1 MPSKSEMIRIN
12 ERIERSGGVINER
25 DPNFST
31 VRLRLPGGSITPE
44 QITTIGKITRRY
56 GVSSLHITTRQT
68 IEIAHVER
76 SRIPSLL
83 LAMEKIEIGLGAEH
97 EEVVNI
103 TACPGTERCR
113 LANIATGNL
122 RENLDRA
129 HFGKGMPIRV
139 RIAVSACPNGCTSE
153 RLSEIGI
160 TGLRMPIRNEGKC
173 TGCGTCANTCKETA
187 IVTVNG
193 RLTLDTEKCMECGMC
208 IDSCPFQIIQGLG
221 PYYMIT
227 VGGRRGRHP
236 QLGRELIRVSSAEK
250 AVEIVNRVVDWIRR
264 NAYSGKNLTDQMDTM
279 DFSQLQTKI
288 IKEFGE
294 PVADSTG

>member
-1 MPSKSEMIRIN
+1 MPSKSEMNRIR
-12 ERIERSGGVINER
+12 ELIERKGGIIRELN
-25 DPNFST
+25 SQLYT
-31 VRLRLPGGSITPE
+31 IRLRLPGGVLTPDMV
-44 QITTIGKITRRY
+44 IGIGRVTRRL
-56 GVSSLHITTRQT
+56 GMGSIHITTRQT
-68 IEIAHVER
+68 LEIPHMEQ
-76 SRIPSLL
+76 SKIPSLL
-83 LAMEKIEIGLGAEH
+83 RSLEKIGIGLGAEH
-97 EEVVNI
+97 DEVVNI
-103 TACPGTERCR
+103 TTCPGTERCK
-113 LANIATGNL
+113 LANIGTDKIL
-122 RENLDRA
+122 ENLDRA

-236 QLGRELIRVSSAEK
+236 QLGRELIRVSSDEK
-250 AVEIVNRVVDWIRR
+250 AVEVVNRVVDWIRR
-264 NAYSGKNLTDQMDTM
+264 NAYSSKNLTDQMDAM
-279 DFSQLQTKI
+279 GFSQLQTTI
-288 IKEFGE
+288 CKEFGE

>member
-1 MPSKSEMIRIN
+1 MPSKSQMIRIK

-31 VRLRLPGGSITPE
+31 IRLRLPGGSITPE
-44 QITTIGKITRRY
+44 QISAIGRISRRF
-56 GVSSLHITTRQT
+56 GISSLHITTRQT
-68 IEIAHVER
+68 IEITHVER
-76 SRIPSLL
+76 GRIPSLL

-173 TGCGTCANTCKETA
+173 TGCGTCVNTCKENA

-208 IDSCPFQIIQGLG
+208 IDSCPFQIIRGLG

>member
-1 MPSKSEMIRIN
+1 MPSKSEMNRIR
-12 ERIERSGGVINER
+12 ELIERKGGIIRERNSQLYTIRVRIPGGV
-25 DPNFST
+25 
-31 VRLRLPGGSITPE
+31 LTPDMVLG
-44 QITTIGKITRRY
+44 IGRITRRL
-56 GVSSLHITTRQT
+56 GMGSLHITTRQT
-68 IEIAHVER
+68 VEIPHIEQNK
-76 SRIPSLL
+76 IPSLL
-83 LAMEKIEIGLGAEH
+83 RSLEKIGIGIGAEH
-97 EEVVNI
+97 DEVVNI
-103 TACPGTERCR
+103 TACPGNKRCN
-113 LANIATGNL
+113 LANIGTDTIL
-122 RENLDRA
+122 DNLDRA

-160 TGLRMPIRNEGKC
+160 TGLRMPIRNQGKC
-173 TGCGTCANTCKETA
+173 TGCGTCANTCKENA

-208 IDSCPFQIIQGLG
+208 IDSCPFQIIRGLG

-294 PVADSTG
+294 PVADRTG

>member
-1 MPSKSEMIRIN
+1 MPSKSEMNRIR
-12 ERIERSGGVINER
+12 ELIERKGGIIRERNSQLYTIRVRIPGGV
-25 DPNFST
+25 
-31 VRLRLPGGSITPE
+31 LTPDMVLG
-44 QITTIGKITRRY
+44 IGRITRRL
-56 GVSSLHITTRQT
+56 GIGSLHITTRQT
-68 IEIAHVER
+68 VEIPHIEQNK
-76 SRIPSLL
+76 IPSLL
-83 LAMEKIEIGLGAEH
+83 RSLEKIGIGIGAEH
-97 EEVVNI
+97 DEVVNI
-103 TACPGTERCR
+103 TACPGNKRCK
-113 LANIATGNL
+113 LANIGTDTIL
-122 RENLDRA
+122 DNLDRA

-160 TGLRMPIRNEGKC
+160 TGLRMPIRNQGKC
-173 TGCGTCANTCKETA
+173 TGCGTCANTCKENA

-208 IDSCPFQIIQGLG
+208 IDSCPFQIIRGLG

-236 QLGRELIRVSSAEK
+236 QLGRELIRGSSAEK

-294 PVADSTG
+294 PVADRTG